1 MPEEK
6 IIVPIQTAGEGW
18 SWPKFFSGL
27 FNGVNT
33 AKAIV
38 TTFHQIII
46 ALIVGSLIFCGIL
59 LWKHFSKPKKAPPA
73 PICVTTNNGQV
84 HSSSDDNKK
93 KFGLI
98 NLF

>member
-6 IIVPIQTAGEGW
+6 VIVPVQTAGEGW
-18 SWPKFFSGL
+18 SWSKFFSGF
-27 FNGVNT
+27 FNGTNT

-38 TTFHQIII
+38 TTFHQVLVIVIVASIIY
-46 ALIVGSLIFCGIL
+46 CGL
-59 LWKHFSKPKKAPPA
+59 LVWRYFHKPKVAPA

-84 HSSSDDNKK
+84 HSSTDDNKR